1 MTVPVMMTHDEKVR
15 TKRSIKN
22 ITCVQGVEMCFYLTQ
37 STQANA
43 PQPTGEDVY
52 LSQKKGMTV
61 YATSV
66 GGYPNHDTE
75 AAKFRAVLE
84 RGRANQVT

>member
-1 MTVPVMMTHDEKVR
+1 MTVPVMMTHDAEVR

-22 ITCVQGVEMCFYLTQ
+22 ITCVQGVEMCFYLTE
-37 STQANA
+37 STQSEP

-52 LSQKKGMTV
+52 LSQKEMRV

-66 GGYPNHDTE
+66 GGYPDHDTQ
-75 AAKFRAVLE
+75 AAKLRAVLE
-84 RGRANQVT
+84 REGDSQVT